1 MTAPTAAPH
10 PESWR
15 ELAGKA
21 FASRSFLIGFVI
33 TGAIAAMA
41 LVSYLW
47 TPYDI
52 TRLIVSDKLQPPSA
66 IHWFGTDHFGRDVAS
81 MLMAGAWNSL
91 AIAWPAVLLG
101 AAAGIAVGSAAA
113 ALRGL
118 FDEVAM
124 RISDVIF
131 AFPAVLSAIMIG
143 ALLGSGPSAAILA
156 IAIFNVPVF
165 ARVSRGVALQVW
177 TFDYVAAARSLG
189 KHPLRI
195 TLEDVLPN
203 IAGVLVVQV
212 TIQLALAILTEA
224 GLSYLGL
231 GIRPPNPSWGRM
243 LSDAQTYLAQ
253 APHLAIAPGCAI
265 ALSVLGLN
273 LLRDGLSDALDPT
286 LRGRNL

>member
-1 MTAPTAAPH
+1 VTRPTARP
-10 PESWR
+10 PS
-15 ELAGKA
+15 LALVVGGA
-21 FASRSFLIGFVI
+21 LTSFLVL
-33 TGAIAAMA
+33 TA
-41 LVSYLW
+41 LVSNVW
-47 TPYDI
+47 TPQSP
-52 TRLIVSDKLQPPSA
+52 TRVHVALRLKAPLEA
-66 IHWFGTDHFGRDVAS
+66 GLLGTDHFGRDVAS

-101 AAAGIAVGSAAA
+101 AAAGILIGCTAA
-113 ALRGL
+113 ALRGF

-124 RISDVIF
+124 RVSDVIF

-143 ALLGSGPSAAILA
+143 AVLGSGPTAAILA

-165 ARVSRGVALQVW
+165 SRVSRGVALQVW
-177 TFDYVAAARSLG
+177 TLDYVAAARSLG
-189 KHPLRI
+189 KHPWRI

-203 IAGVLVVQV
+203 IAGVLIVQV

-231 GIRPPNPSWGRM
+231 GVGPPHPSWGRM

-273 LLRDGLSDALDPT
+273 LLGDGLRDALDPT
-286 LRGRNL
+286 LRARTS